1 MMLLS
6 EDKIRD
12 IDLAGRRVLE
22 RVGLKILDQVFLERL
37 KTSGCQVNPDSQTVQ
52 FPEAFLDQT
61 LSEAPSQFTLC
72 SRDGQYDLNLGAGN
86 VYFGN
91 GGRVFQ
97 VLDTATGEYRPT
109 VLNDVV
115 QTANLVNN
123 LEHINF
129 YIIACQ
135 AHDLDPAYYHLND
148 FFCALNHTTK
158 HVMGGCDTFDGI
170 TQVWGLISFLAGGEE
185 KFRQKPFVSIITNP
199 ISPLTVDSTT
209 LQILEFCSVKGIPVT
224 FAPAPIA
231 GVTAPVSLAGALA
244 QMHAEALAG
253 VALSQFFSPG
263 AKVMYGSVPMA
274 MDLRNMNLTTGS
286 AEVAMMNAV
295 AVRLAKLYD
304 LPIYASA
311 GLTESKSSDL
321 QAGLEKA
328 ISCLL
333 VGLAGADY
341 VHLAAGM
348 LDSGNSISYEQYV
361 IDNEVLGM
369 IHRIL
374 AGIDVNGDT
383 MGFSC
388 IEKIGP
394 GGSFVTDDHT
404 VEYMFKEYFY
414 PQLAVR
420 SNFDQWEGSNRPTLF
435 SRASAKIQEWRD
447 NQRSVMD
454 PKLIAKIK
462 MKFPQIVDL

>member
-6 EDKIRD
+6 DNKIRD
-12 IDLAGRRVLE
+12 IDLAGRHILE
-22 RVGLKILDQVFLERL
+22 RVGLKILDQGFLERL
-37 KTSGCQVNPDSQTVQ
+37 KHSGCQVDLDSQIVR

-61 LSEAPSQFTLC
+61 LSKAPSQFTLY
-72 SRDGQYDLNLGAGN
+72 SRDGEHDLDVGAGN

-97 VLDTATGEYRPT
+97 VLDTATGECRPT
-109 VLNDVV
+109 VLKDIA
-115 QTANLVNN
+115 QTANLVND

-135 AHDLDPAYYHLND
+135 AHDLDPKYYHMND
-148 FFCALNHTTK
+148 FFYALNYTTK
-158 HVMGGCDTFDGI
+158 HVMGGCDTLDGVK
-170 TQVWGLISFLAGGEE
+170 QVWELISFLAEGEK

-199 ISPLTVDSTT
+199 ISPLTVDRAT
-209 LQILEFCSVKGIPVT
+209 LQILEFCSVRGIPVT

-231 GVTAPVSLAGALA
+231 GVTAPVSLSGALA

-253 VALSQFFSPG
+253 VALSQFFLPG

-286 AEVAMMNAV
+286 VEAAMMNAV
-295 AVRLAKLYD
+295 AVRLARLYH

-341 VHLAAGM
+341 IHLAAGI

-361 IDNEVLGM
+361 IDDEILGM

-374 AGIDVNGDT
+374 ASIDVNEDILGI
-383 MGFSC
+383 SS

-394 GGSFVTDDHT
+394 GGSFVTEDHT
-404 VEYMFKEYFY
+404 VKYMLHEYFY
-414 PQLAVR
+414 PKLAVR
-420 SNFDQWEGSNRPTLF
+420 SNFDQWEGNNRPTLF
-435 SRASAKIQEWRD
+435 SRAAARVQEWRD
-447 NQRSVMD
+447 NHGSVLGQD
-454 PKLIAKIK
+454 LISKIR